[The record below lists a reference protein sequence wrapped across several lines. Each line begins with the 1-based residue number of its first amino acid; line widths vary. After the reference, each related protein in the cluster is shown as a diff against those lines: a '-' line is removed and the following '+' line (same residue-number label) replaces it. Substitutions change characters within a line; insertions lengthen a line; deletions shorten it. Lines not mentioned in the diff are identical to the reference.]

1 MFNKKLRNIAVAMAV
16 AAVVAPALTIAQTT
30 STSSQDLRIAR
41 NLDIFNSLFK
51 ELNAFYVDSLDV
63 DKSMETAI
71 NAMLDDVDPYTEYI
85 PASAREDFM
94 VISTGEYGGI
104 GSYIYE
110 RNGNVY
116 ISEPYENSPAAKA
129 GLRPGDRI
137 VMIDGDSVAG
147 WNSSKVSERLKGQA
161 STKLQLVVARKY
173 DPDSIK
179 TFDIT
184 REKIKVDPVSYYGV
198 THGNTGYIALDTYNE
213 HSAANVKEALLKL
226 KANPEVKN
234 IILDL
239 RGNGG
244 GLLESAVQLVG
255 LFVPKGTQVLQTRG
269 KTKQQERTYKT
280 TEEPIDTQIPLAV
293 LVDGGTASAAEIT
306 AGALQDLD
314 RAVVLGSRSFGKGLV
329 QATRQL
335 PFDALFKVTVSK
347 YYIPSGRL
355 IQELDYSSKDENGA
369 PKHTAVDSTAQK
381 YTTAHGRTVT
391 GGGGI
396 TPDIKIEPT
405 QASRLAYNIVRD
417 GWAFDYAV
425 KYASE
430 HPTIPAPE
438 DFKITD
444 EIFNDFKAFI
454 DPSRFEYDKVCETS
468 FNNLK
473 KTAEAEGY
481 LNDETR
487 DEFDRLEKL
496 LKHDLNKD
504 LDLHRNDIEKILARE
519 IIKSYYYQR
528 GQMVYALG
536 QDKVTDRACEMF
548 NKPGEYERILNIAP
562 AKKNAGSARDKT
574 KKNKSRKK

>member
-1 MFNKKLRNIAVAMAV
+1 MEKKSRIIIALLSVMLL
-16 AAVVAPALTIAQTT
+16 VVPLALAQSNET
-30 STSSQDLRIAR
+30 STRDTRIAR

-51 ELNAFYVDSLDV
+51 ELNAFYVDSLDI

-85 PASAREDFM
+85 PASARADFM

-110 RNGNVY
+110 RDGNVY
-116 ISEPYENSPAAKA
+116 ISEPYQDSPAAKA
-129 GLRPGDRI
+129 GLKPGDRI
-137 VMIDGDSVAG
+137 IMIDGDSVKG
-147 WNSSKVSERLKGQA
+147 WASDKVSDHLKGQA
-161 STKLQLVVARKY
+161 STQLKLVIARKY

-179 TFDIT
+179 TFNIT

-198 THGNTGYIALDTYNE
+198 TNGNIGYIALETYNE
-213 HSAANVKEALLKL
+213 HSAANVKKALLEL
-226 KANPEVKN
+226 KKNPEVKN
-234 IILDL
+234 IVLDL

-244 GLLESAVQLVG
+244 GLLESAIQIVG

-280 TEEPIDTQIPLAV
+280 TEEPVDTKIPLAV
-293 LVDGGTASAAEIT
+293 LIDGGSASAAEIT

-314 RAVVLGSRSFGKGLV
+314 RAVVIGSRSFGKGLV

-355 IQELDYSSKDENGA
+355 IQEIDYSKRNTDGS
-369 PKHTAVDSTAQK
+369 PKQVVDSTAQQFH
-381 YTTAHGRTVT
+381 TAHGRLVT

-396 TPDIKIEPT
+396 TPDIKIEPA
-405 QASRLAYNIVRD
+405 QASRLVYNIVRD

-430 HPTIPAPE
+430 HPTIPKPE
-438 DFKITD
+438 DFTITD
-444 EIFNDFKAFI
+444 EIFNDFKSFV
-454 DPSRFEYDKVCETS
+454 DPEKFQYDKVCETS
-468 FNNLK
+468 FASLK
-473 KTAEAEGY
+473 KTAETEGY
-481 LNDETR
+481 LNDETKA
-487 DEFDRLEKL
+487 EFDRLEKL
-496 LKHDLNKD
+496 LKHDLDKD
-504 LDLHRNDIEKILARE
+504 LDLNRSQLEKLLSKE
-519 IIKSYYYQR
+519 IIKGYYYQR
-528 GQMVYALG
+528 GQMIYALK
-536 QDKVTDRACEMF
+536 QDKCTQSASEMF

-562 AKKNAGSARDKT
+562 ATAKKQSQPKAQG
-574 KKNKSRKK
+574 KKKSRK

>member
-1 MFNKKLRNIAVAMAV
+1 MEKKSRIIIALLSVMLL
-16 AAVVAPALTIAQTT
+16 VVPLSLAQSNET
-30 STSSQDLRIAR
+30 STRDTRIAR

-51 ELNAFYVDSLDV
+51 ELNTFYVDSLDI

-85 PASAREDFM
+85 PASARADFM

-110 RNGNVY
+110 RDGNVY
-116 ISEPYENSPAAKA
+116 ISEPYQDSPAAKA
-129 GLRPGDRI
+129 GLKPGDRI
-137 VMIDGDSVAG
+137 IMIDGDSVKG
-147 WNSSKVSERLKGQA
+147 WASDKVSEHLKGQA
-161 STKLQLVVARKY
+161 STQLKLVIARKY

-179 TFDIT
+179 TFNIT

-198 THGNTGYIALDTYNE
+198 TNGNIGYIALETYNE
-213 HSAANVKEALLKL
+213 HSAANVKKALLEL
-226 KANPEVKN
+226 KKNPEVKN
-234 IILDL
+234 IVLDL

-244 GLLESAVQLVG
+244 GLLESAIQIVG

-280 TEEPIDTQIPLAV
+280 TEEPVDTKIPLAV
-293 LVDGGTASAAEIT
+293 LIDGGSASAAEIT

-314 RAVVLGSRSFGKGLV
+314 RAVVIGSRSFGKGLV

-355 IQELDYSSKDENGA
+355 IQEIDYSKRDTDGS
-369 PKHTAVDSTAQK
+369 PKQVVDSTAQQFH
-381 YTTAHGRTVT
+381 TAHGRLVT

-396 TPDIKIEPT
+396 TPDIKIEPA
-405 QASRLAYNIVRD
+405 QASRLVYNIVRD

-430 HPTIPAPE
+430 HPTIPEPE
-438 DFKITD
+438 DFTITD
-444 EIFNDFKAFI
+444 EIFNDFKSFV
-454 DPSRFEYDKVCETS
+454 DPEKFQYDKVCETS
-468 FNNLK
+468 FASLK
-473 KTAEAEGY
+473 KTAETEGY
-481 LNDETR
+481 LNDETKA
-487 DEFDRLEKL
+487 EFDRLEKL
-496 LKHDLNKD
+496 LKHDLDKD
-504 LDLHRNDIEKILARE
+504 LDLNRSQLEKLLSKE
-519 IIKSYYYQR
+519 IIKGYYYQR
-528 GQMVYALG
+528 GQMIYALK
-536 QDKVTDRACEMF
+536 QDKCTQSASEMF

-562 AKKNAGSARDKT
+562 ATAKKQSQPKAQG
-574 KKNKSRKK
+574 KKKSRK

>member
-1 MFNKKLRNIAVAMAV
+1 MEKKSRIIIALLSVMLL
-16 AAVVAPALTIAQTT
+16 VVPLALAQSNET
-30 STSSQDLRIAR
+30 STRDTRIAR

-51 ELNAFYVDSLDV
+51 ELNTFYVDSLDI

-85 PASAREDFM
+85 PASARADFM

-110 RNGNVY
+110 RDGNVY
-116 ISEPYENSPAAKA
+116 ISEPYQDSPAAKA
-129 GLRPGDRI
+129 GLKPGDRI
-137 VMIDGDSVAG
+137 IMIDGDSVKG
-147 WNSSKVSERLKGQA
+147 WASDKVSEHLKGQA
-161 STKLQLVVARKY
+161 STQLKLVIARKY

-179 TFDIT
+179 TFTIT

-198 THGNTGYIALDTYNE
+198 TNGNIGYIALETYNE
-213 HSAANVKEALLKL
+213 HSAANVKKALLEL
-226 KANPEVKN
+226 KKNPEVKN
-234 IILDL
+234 IVLDL

-244 GLLESAVQLVG
+244 GLLESAIQIVG

-280 TEEPIDTQIPLAV
+280 TEEPVDTKIPLAV
-293 LVDGGTASAAEIT
+293 LIDGGSASAAEIT

-314 RAVVLGSRSFGKGLV
+314 RAVVIGSRSFGKGLV

-355 IQELDYSSKDENGA
+355 IQEIDYSKRDTDGS
-369 PKHTAVDSTAQK
+369 PKQVVDSTAQQFH
-381 YTTAHGRTVT
+381 TAHGRLVT

-396 TPDIKIEPT
+396 TPDIKIEPA
-405 QASRLAYNIVRD
+405 QASRLVYNIVRD

-430 HPTIPAPE
+430 HPTIPKPE
-438 DFKITD
+438 DFTITD
-444 EIFNDFKAFI
+444 EIFNDFKSFV
-454 DPSRFEYDKVCETS
+454 DPEKFQYDKVCETS
-468 FNNLK
+468 FASLK
-473 KTAEAEGY
+473 KTAETEGY
-481 LNDETR
+481 LNDETKA
-487 DEFDRLEKL
+487 EFDRLEKL
-496 LKHDLNKD
+496 LKHDLDKD
-504 LDLHRNDIEKILARE
+504 LDLNRSQLEKLLSKE
-519 IIKSYYYQR
+519 IIKGYYYQR
-528 GQMVYALG
+528 GQMIYALK
-536 QDKVTDRACEMF
+536 QDKCTQSASEMF

-562 AKKNAGSARDKT
+562 ATAKKQSQPKAQG
-574 KKNKSRKK
+574 KKKSRK

>member
-1 MFNKKLRNIAVAMAV
+1 MEKKSRIIIALLSVMLL
-16 AAVVAPALTIAQTT
+16 VVPLALAQSNET
-30 STSSQDLRIAR
+30 STRDTRIAR

-51 ELNAFYVDSLDV
+51 ELNTFYVDSLDI

-85 PASAREDFM
+85 PASARADFM

-110 RNGNVY
+110 RDGNVY
-116 ISEPYENSPAAKA
+116 ISEPYQDSPAAKA
-129 GLRPGDRI
+129 GLKPGDRI
-137 VMIDGDSVAG
+137 IMIDGDSVKG
-147 WNSSKVSERLKGQA
+147 WASDKVSEHLKGQA
-161 STKLQLVVARKY
+161 STQLKLVIARKY

-179 TFDIT
+179 TFNIT

-198 THGNTGYIALDTYNE
+198 TNGNIGYIALETYNE
-213 HSAANVKEALLKL
+213 HSAANVKKALLEL
-226 KANPEVKN
+226 KKNPEVKN
-234 IILDL
+234 IVLDL

-244 GLLESAVQLVG
+244 GLLESAIQIVG

-280 TEEPIDTQIPLAV
+280 TEEPVDTKIPLAV
-293 LVDGGTASAAEIT
+293 LIDGGSASAAEIT

-314 RAVVLGSRSFGKGLV
+314 RAVVIGSRSFGKGLV

-355 IQELDYSSKDENGA
+355 IQEIDYSKRDTDGS
-369 PKHTAVDSTAQK
+369 PKQAVDSTAQQFH
-381 YTTAHGRTVT
+381 TAHGRLVT

-396 TPDIKIEPT
+396 TPDIKIEPA
-405 QASRLAYNIVRD
+405 QASRLVYNIVRD

-430 HPTIPAPE
+430 HPTIPKPE
-438 DFKITD
+438 DFTITD
-444 EIFNDFKAFI
+444 EIFNDFKSFV
-454 DPSRFEYDKVCETS
+454 DPEKFQYDKVCETS
-468 FNNLK
+468 FASLK
-473 KTAEAEGY
+473 KTAETEGY
-481 LNDETR
+481 LNDETKA
-487 DEFDRLEKL
+487 EFDRLEKL
-496 LKHDLNKD
+496 LKHDLDKD
-504 LDLHRNDIEKILARE
+504 LDLNRSQLEKLLSKE
-519 IIKSYYYQR
+519 IIKGYYYQR
-528 GQMVYALG
+528 GQMIYALK
-536 QDKVTDRACEMF
+536 QDKCTQSASEMF

-562 AKKNAGSARDKT
+562 ATAKKQSQPKAQG
-574 KKNKSRKK
+574 KKKSRK

>member
-1 MFNKKLRNIAVAMAV
+1 MKKKSRIIIALLSVMLL
-16 AAVVAPALTIAQTT
+16 VVPLALAQSNET
-30 STSSQDLRIAR
+30 STRDTRIAR

-51 ELNAFYVDSLDV
+51 ELNAFYVDSLDI

-85 PASAREDFM
+85 PASARADFM

-110 RNGNVY
+110 RDGNVY
-116 ISEPYENSPAAKA
+116 ISEPYQDSPAAKA
-129 GLRPGDRI
+129 GLKPGDRI
-137 VMIDGDSVAG
+137 IMIDGDSVKG
-147 WNSSKVSERLKGQA
+147 WASDKVSEHLKGQA
-161 STKLQLVVARKY
+161 STQLKLVIVRKY

-179 TFDIT
+179 TFTIT

-198 THGNTGYIALDTYNE
+198 TNGNIGYIALETYNE
-213 HSAANVKEALLKL
+213 HSAANVKKALLEL
-226 KANPEVKN
+226 KKNPEVKN
-234 IILDL
+234 IVLDL

-244 GLLESAVQLVG
+244 GLLESAIQIVG

-280 TEEPIDTQIPLAV
+280 TEEPVDTKIPLAV
-293 LVDGGTASAAEIT
+293 LIDGGSASAAEIT

-314 RAVVLGSRSFGKGLV
+314 RAVVIGSRSFGKGLV

-355 IQELDYSSKDENGA
+355 IQEIDYSKRDTDGS
-369 PKHTAVDSTAQK
+369 PKQAVDSTAQQFH
-381 YTTAHGRTVT
+381 TAHGRLVT

-396 TPDIKIEPT
+396 TPDIKIEPA
-405 QASRLAYNIVRD
+405 QASRLVYNIVRD

-430 HPTIPAPE
+430 HPTIPKPE
-438 DFKITD
+438 DFTITD
-444 EIFNDFKAFI
+444 EIFNDFKSFV
-454 DPSRFEYDKVCETS
+454 DPEKFQYDKVCETS
-468 FNNLK
+468 FASLK
-473 KTAEAEGY
+473 KTAETEGY
-481 LNDETR
+481 LNDETKA
-487 DEFDRLEKL
+487 EFDRLEKL
-496 LKHDLNKD
+496 LKHDLDKD
-504 LDLHRNDIEKILARE
+504 LDLNRSQLEKLLSKE
-519 IIKSYYYQR
+519 IIKGYYYQR
-528 GQMVYALG
+528 GQMIYALK
-536 QDKVTDRACEMF
+536 QDKCTQSASEMF

-562 AKKNAGSARDKT
+562 ATAKKQSQPKAQG
-574 KKNKSRKK
+574 KKKSRK

>member
-1 MFNKKLRNIAVAMAV
+1 MEKKSRIIIALLSVMLL
-16 AAVVAPALTIAQTT
+16 VVPLALAQSNET
-30 STSSQDLRIAR
+30 STRDTRIAR

-51 ELNAFYVDSLDV
+51 ELNTFYVDSLDI

-85 PASAREDFM
+85 PASARADFM

-110 RNGNVY
+110 RDGNVY
-116 ISEPYENSPAAKA
+116 ISEPYQDSPAAKA
-129 GLRPGDRI
+129 GLKPGDRI
-137 VMIDGDSVAG
+137 IMIDGDSVKG
-147 WNSSKVSERLKGQA
+147 WASDKVSEHLKGQA
-161 STKLQLVVARKY
+161 STQLKLVIVRKY

-179 TFDIT
+179 TFNIT

-198 THGNTGYIALDTYNE
+198 TNGNIGYIALETYNE
-213 HSAANVKEALLKL
+213 HSAANVKKALLEL
-226 KANPEVKN
+226 KKNPEVKN
-234 IILDL
+234 IVLDL

-244 GLLESAVQLVG
+244 GLLESAIQIVG

-280 TEEPIDTQIPLAV
+280 TEEPVDTKIPLAV
-293 LVDGGTASAAEIT
+293 LIDGGSASAAEIT

-314 RAVVLGSRSFGKGLV
+314 RAVVIGSRSFGKGLV

-355 IQELDYSSKDENGA
+355 IQEIDYSKRDTDGS
-369 PKHTAVDSTAQK
+369 PKQAVDSTAQQFH
-381 YTTAHGRTVT
+381 TAHGRLVT

-396 TPDIKIEPT
+396 TPDIKIEPA
-405 QASRLAYNIVRD
+405 QASRLVYNIVRD

-430 HPTIPAPE
+430 HPTIPKPE
-438 DFKITD
+438 DFTITD
-444 EIFNDFKAFI
+444 EIFNDFKSFV
-454 DPSRFEYDKVCETS
+454 DPEKFQYDKVCETS
-468 FNNLK
+468 FASLK
-473 KTAEAEGY
+473 KTAETEGY
-481 LNDETR
+481 LNDETKA
-487 DEFDRLEKL
+487 EFDRLEKL
-496 LKHDLNKD
+496 LKHDLDKD
-504 LDLHRNDIEKILARE
+504 LDLNRSQLEKLLSKE
-519 IIKSYYYQR
+519 IIKGYYYQR
-528 GQMVYALG
+528 GQMIYALK
-536 QDKVTDRACEMF
+536 QDKCTQSASEMF

-562 AKKNAGSARDKT
+562 ATAKKQSQPKAQG
-574 KKNKSRKK
+574 KKKSRK

>member
-1 MFNKKLRNIAVAMAV
+1 M
-16 AAVVAPALTIAQTT
+16 
-30 STSSQDLRIAR
+30 
-41 NLDIFNSLFK
+41 
-51 ELNAFYVDSLDV
+51 
-63 DKSMETAI
+63 
-71 NAMLDDVDPYTEYI
+71 
-85 PASAREDFM
+85 
-94 VISTGEYGGI
+94 
-104 GSYIYE
+104 
-110 RNGNVY
+110 
-116 ISEPYENSPAAKA
+116 
-129 GLRPGDRI
+129 
-137 VMIDGDSVAG
+137 
-147 WNSSKVSERLKGQA
+147 
-161 STKLQLVVARKY
+161 
-173 DPDSIK
+173 
-179 TFDIT
+179 
-184 REKIKVDPVSYYGV
+184 
-198 THGNTGYIALDTYNE
+198 
-213 HSAANVKEALLKL
+213 
-226 KANPEVKN
+226 
-234 IILDL
+234 
-239 RGNGG
+239 
-244 GLLESAVQLVG
+244 
-255 LFVPKGTQVLQTRG
+255 
-269 KTKQQERTYKT
+269 
-280 TEEPIDTQIPLAV
+280 
-293 LVDGGTASAAEIT
+293 
-306 AGALQDLD
+306 
-314 RAVVLGSRSFGKGLV
+314 
-329 QATRQL
+329 

>member
-1 MFNKKLRNIAVAMAV
+1 MEKKSRIIIALLSVMLL
-16 AAVVAPALTIAQTT
+16 VVPLALAQSNET
-30 STSSQDLRIAR
+30 STRDTRIAR

-51 ELNAFYVDSLDV
+51 ELNAFYVDSLDI

-85 PASAREDFM
+85 PASARADFM

-110 RNGNVY
+110 RDGNVY
-116 ISEPYENSPAAKA
+116 ISEPYQDSPAAKA
-129 GLRPGDRI
+129 GLKPGDRI
-137 VMIDGDSVAG
+137 IMIDGDSVKG
-147 WNSSKVSERLKGQA
+147 WASDKVSEHLKGQA
-161 STKLQLVVARKY
+161 STQLKLVIARKY

-179 TFDIT
+179 TFTIT

-198 THGNTGYIALDTYNE
+198 TNGNIGYIALETYNE
-213 HSAANVKEALLKL
+213 HSAANVKKALLEL
-226 KANPEVKN
+226 KKNPEVKN
-234 IILDL
+234 IVLDL

-244 GLLESAVQLVG
+244 GLLESAIQIVG

-280 TEEPIDTQIPLAV
+280 TEEPVDTKIPLAV
-293 LVDGGTASAAEIT
+293 LIDGGSASAAEIT

-314 RAVVLGSRSFGKGLV
+314 RAVVIGSRSFGKGLV

-355 IQELDYSSKDENGA
+355 IQEIDYSKRDTDGS
-369 PKHTAVDSTAQK
+369 PKQVVDSTAQQFH
-381 YTTAHGRTVT
+381 TTHGRLVT

-396 TPDIKIEPT
+396 TPDIKIEPA
-405 QASRLAYNIVRD
+405 QASRLVYNIVRD

-430 HPTIPAPE
+430 HPTIPKPE
-438 DFKITD
+438 DFTITD
-444 EIFNDFKAFI
+444 EIFNDFKSFV
-454 DPSRFEYDKVCETS
+454 DPEKFQYDKVCETS
-468 FNNLK
+468 FASLK
-473 KTAEAEGY
+473 KTAETEGY
-481 LNDETR
+481 LNDETKA
-487 DEFDRLEKL
+487 EFDRLEKL
-496 LKHDLNKD
+496 LKHDLDKD
-504 LDLHRNDIEKILARE
+504 LDLNRSQLEKLLSKE
-519 IIKSYYYQR
+519 IIKGYYYQR
-528 GQMVYALG
+528 GQMIYALK
-536 QDKVTDRACEMF
+536 QDKCTQSASEMF

-562 AKKNAGSARDKT
+562 ATAKKQSQPKAQG
-574 KKNKSRKK
+574 KKKSRK